1 MFDLIILKF
10 SVYPQK
16 QQYAYAT
23 GYPVPPPQ
31 AYTGP
36 YYTTGSAYGPY
47 NYWNIPSPNDFSF
60 W

>member
-1 MFDLIILKF
+1 MINLICSSDFNLINNCVF
-10 SVYPQK
+10 AVYPQK
-16 QQYAYAT
+16 QQYAYA

-47 NYWNIPSPNDFSF
+47 NY
-60 W
+60 